1 MGYFAL
7 FNDGW
12 DHRVYSF
19 TGINIMRAKTLS
31 FVGVCTLIAAGAALV
46 QTPAFAQSAT
56 TTDDIICQMSG
67 TCGDKPAPAGD
78 KQAIG
83 DEKMFSLQKAHA
95 PAVSTPQPAA
105 PVAASA
111 AKKPAYYSSN
121 TKAAKKVYAPV
132 TQPTGELTMQVR
144 FAMGSSDL
152 TDDAKTELAK
162 YVQAMQSPQLSGMK
176 FVIQGHTDS
185 SGKRATNLDL
195 SQRRAQSVVDYLAA
209 NGVGTDRLQAQGFG
223 PDKPISGLSKA
234 SPLNRR
240 VELVRAN

>member
-1 MGYFAL
+1 
-7 FNDGW
+7 
-12 DHRVYSF
+12 
-19 TGINIMRAKTLS
+19 MRAKTLS
-31 FVGVCTLIAAGAALV
+31 FVSVCGLV
-46 QTPAFAQSAT
+46 ASGLVLSQTPAIAQSAT

-67 TCGDKPAPAGD
+67 TCGDATSPTGD

-95 PAVSTPQPAA
+95 PTVATPQPAA
-105 PVAASA
+105 PTATGAT
-111 AKKPAYYSSN
+111 KKPAYYSSN

-132 TQPTGELTMQVR
+132 QQPTGELTMQVR
-144 FAMGSSDL
+144 FALGSAEL
-152 TDDAKTELAK
+152 TPDAKVELGK
-162 YVQAMQSPQLSGMK
+162 YVQAMQSSQLAGMK

-209 NGVGTDRLQAQGFG
+209 NGVSQDRLQAQGFG
-223 PDKPISGLSKA
+223 PDKPVPGLSKA
-234 SPLNRR
+234 SSLNRR

>member
-1 MGYFAL
+1 
-7 FNDGW
+7 
-12 DHRVYSF
+12 
-19 TGINIMRAKTLS
+19 MRAKTFS
-31 FVGVCTLIAAGAALV
+31 FISVCGLIVAGSALV
-46 QTPAFAQSAT
+46 QTPANAQSAT

-95 PAVSTPQPAA
+95 PTVATPQPAA
-105 PVAASA
+105 PVVTSG

-121 TKAAKKVYAPV
+121 TRAAKRVYAPV
-132 TQPTGELTMQVR
+132 SQPTGELTMQVR
-144 FAMGSSDL
+144 FAMGSANL
-152 TDDAKTELAK
+152 TDDAKTELTK
-162 YVQAMQSPQLSGMK
+162 YVQAMQSPQLASMK
-176 FVIQGHTDS
+176 FVIEGHTDS

-209 NGVGTDRLQAQGFG
+209 NGVGQDRLQAQGFG
-223 PDKPISGLSKA
+223 PDKPITGLSKA